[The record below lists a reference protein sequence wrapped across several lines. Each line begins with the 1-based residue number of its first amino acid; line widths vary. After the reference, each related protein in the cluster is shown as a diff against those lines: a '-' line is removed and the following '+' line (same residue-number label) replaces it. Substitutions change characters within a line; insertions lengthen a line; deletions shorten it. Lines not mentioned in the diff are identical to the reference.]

1 MLAIAQRLSQ
11 GPRVSFVPGTGIGA
25 FSQRPLSPAFRPFIG
40 PFFEGQLR
48 VELTPL
54 PSRCRMS
61 GNCAF
66 RPAGVDVKRS
76 LQIGTIHTLDAGPL
90 EVQALYCLVG
100 PLK

>member
-1 MLAIAQRLSQ
+1 MGLQRTVAAS
-11 GPRVSFVPGTGIGA
+11 A
-25 FSQRPLSPAFRPFIG
+25 
-40 PFFEGQLR
+40 
-48 VELTPL
+48 
-54 PSRCRMS
+54 RMS
-61 GNCAF
+61 PLGRLARSPSPPGMSAICAF